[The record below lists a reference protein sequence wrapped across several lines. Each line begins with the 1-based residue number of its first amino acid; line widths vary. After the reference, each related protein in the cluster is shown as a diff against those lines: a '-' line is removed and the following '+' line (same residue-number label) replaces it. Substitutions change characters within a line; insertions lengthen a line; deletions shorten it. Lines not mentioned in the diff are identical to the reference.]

1 MQQKIVMSVHI
12 SSEKR
17 RTQALKIAA
26 GTTGTYVR
34 MNHQPNIKYLFGDGL
49 LINYL
54 ITCMRMQV

>member
-26 GTTGTYVR
+26 ATTGTYVR
-34 MNHQPNIKYLFGDGL
+34 MNISSTKY
-49 LINYL
+49 
-54 ITCMRMQV
+54 QVYMFLGMDC